1 MRSLDIDKIKL
12 DIQEWIKNYIS
23 SAKADGV
30 VIGLSG
36 GIDSSVTASLCVSA
50 LGKEKVIGISLPC
63 ESIPQDFEDAKL
75 IADQLGIELIKID
88 LTPLFSEFKESVIA
102 SLEET
107 QFTLINVEEDM
118 WKDNILAL
126 ANVKPR
132 LRMTTLYYIGQ
143 SLGLYLVAGTGNRTE
158 MAIGYFT
165 KYGDGAVDFE
175 PLGDLYKCE
184 VRELAKHFN
193 IPEKIIKKPPSAGL
207 WKGQTDEDEIGISY
221 DKLDEII
228 YRIDNNLDMSD
239 LNEKNVSKVKNMMR
253 SSSHKKKM
261 PPIFE
266 IT

>member
-1 MRSLDIDKIKL
+1 MRSLDIDKVKL
-12 DIQEWIKNYIS
+12 DIQRWIKNYIT
-23 SAKADGV
+23 SAKADGI

-36 GIDSSVTASLCVSA
+36 GIDSSVTASLCVKA
-50 LGKEKVIGISLPC
+50 LGKEKVLGISLPC
-63 ESIPQDFEDAKL
+63 ESDPQDFEDAKL
-75 IADQLGIELIKID
+75 IADQLGIELIKIE
-88 LTPLFSEFKESVIA
+88 LTPLFNEFERSVIA
-102 SLEET
+102 NLEQTE
-107 QFTLINVEEDM
+107 FKIIKIREDM
-118 WKDNILAL
+118 WRNNILAL

-143 SLGLYLVAGTGNRTE
+143 SMGLYLVAGTGNRTE

-184 VRELAKHFN
+184 VRELAKHLN

-228 YRIDNNLDMSD
+228 YRIDNNLDIND
-239 LNEKNVSKVKNMMR
+239 LNEKILSKVKNMMKL
-253 SSSHKKKM
+253 SAHKKKM
-261 PPIFE
+261 PPIFK
-266 IT
+266 I

>member
-1 MRSLDIDKIKL
+1 MRSLNIEKVKL

-36 GIDSSVTASLCVSA
+36 GIDSSVVASLCVRA
-50 LGKEKVIGISLPC
+50 LGKEKVLGVSLPC
-63 ESIPQDFEDAKL
+63 ESNPQDFEDAKL
-75 IADQLGIELIKID
+75 IANQLGIEIIKID
-88 LTPLFSEFKESVIA
+88 ITPLFNEFKDSIIS
-102 SLEET
+102 SLEVT
-107 QFTLINVEEDM
+107 KFNIINIREDM
-118 WKDNILAL
+118 WSDNILAL

-143 SLGLYLVAGTGNRTE
+143 SLGLYLIAGTGNRTE
-158 MAIGYFT
+158 IAIGYFT

-175 PLGDLYKCE
+175 LMGDLYKCE
-184 VRELAKHFN
+184 VRELAKHLN

-221 DKLDEII
+221 DILDEII
-228 YRIDNNLDMSD
+228 YRIDNNLDMND
-239 LNEKNVSKVKNMMR
+239 LNEENVFKVKNMMR
-253 SSSHKKKM
+253 SSFHKKTL
-261 PPIFE
+261 PPIFK